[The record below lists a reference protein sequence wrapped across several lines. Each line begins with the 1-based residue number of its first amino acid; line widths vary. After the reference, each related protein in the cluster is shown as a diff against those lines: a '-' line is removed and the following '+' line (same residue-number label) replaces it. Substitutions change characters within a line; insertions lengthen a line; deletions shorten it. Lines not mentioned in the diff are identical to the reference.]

1 MVSILLQNLL
11 ITRQVHIKTLTQGGT
26 YLAKS
31 TDAKLEIQFS
41 SDADK
46 MWVEEYP
53 LTCMYAERGMLDM
66 MGFIS
71 GEQELAKQG
80 GGEGGGRGPSTKVKW
95 GQGWNNDKLES
106 CDKQTGTQAQKQAHK
121 HKNKHTSTQTHKH
134 KDTSTQGPST

>member
-31 TDAKLEIQFS
+31 TDAKLEIQLS

-53 LTCMYAERGMLDM
+53 LTCMLYLRRAGARQAGR
-66 MGFIS
+66 
-71 GEQELAKQG
+71 
-80 GGEGGGRGPSTKVKW
+80 GGRRRKRTLNKGKVGPGV
-95 GQGWNNDKLES
+95 E
-106 CDKQTGTQAQKQAHK
+106 
-121 HKNKHTSTQTHKH
+121 
-134 KDTSTQGPST
+134 

>member
-95 GQGWNNDKLES
+95 GQGWNNDK
-106 CDKQTGTQAQKQAHK
+106 
-121 HKNKHTSTQTHKH
+121 HTSSPVFSYLSLDSFETGISELAVSLQFETL
-134 KDTSTQGPST
+134 